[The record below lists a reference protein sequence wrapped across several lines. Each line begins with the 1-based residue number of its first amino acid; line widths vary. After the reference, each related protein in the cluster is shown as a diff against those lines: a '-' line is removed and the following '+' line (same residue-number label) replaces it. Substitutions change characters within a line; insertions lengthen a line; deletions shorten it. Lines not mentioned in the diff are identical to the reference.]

1 MEKSKNSQI
10 ANALITLKPNAQWAL
25 RGDDYSGLEWLDT
38 EQTKPTLAEIEA
50 EIANPTPKPEPTI
63 DQKLSSVGLS
73 VADLKSALGLGTN

>member
-38 EQTKPTLAEIEA
+38 KQTKPTLAEIEA
-50 EIANPTPKPEPTI
+50 EIANPTPQPEQTVSE
-63 DQKLSSVGLS
+63 KLAAAGLS
-73 VADLKSALGLGTN
+73 VADLKTALGL

>member
-1 MEKSKNSQI
+1 MKWRKFNGEPINLPIKDQVRR
-10 ANALITLKPNAQWAL
+10 T
-25 RGDDYSGLEWLDT
+25 
-38 EQTKPTLAEIEA
+38 IEA

>member
-10 ANALITLKPNAQWAL
+10 TDALITLKPNSQWIL
-25 RGDDYSGLEWLDT
+25 RGDNYSSLEWLDK
-38 EQTKPTLAEIEA
+38 EQTQPTLAEIEA

-73 VADLKSALGLGTN
+73 VADLKAALGL

>member
-10 ANALITLKPNAQWAL
+10 TDALITLKPNSEWIL
-25 RGDDYSGLEWLDT
+25 RGDNYSTLEWLDAK
-38 EQTKPTLAEIEA
+38 QTKPTLAEIEA

-73 VADLKSALGLGTN
+73 VADLKTALGL